1 MSDVNDE
8 SNFGSGSFSE
18 MFEANGDSSFGDGN
32 FSEFIARERE
42 RLRAE
47 REQVFNQQEELQRR
61 LDGINR
67 EFAAIEAYETAKTGK
82 AARQAPAG
90 RQPRA
95 RRGSRR
101 EALLE
106 LIRQS
111 DGLSRGEILE
121 RIDLKGDKS
130 GEMSVSNALTALSK
144 SNQVRREGGKYHPA
158 SCDQGKAELPLGAP
172 EGDQVHEAGGEM

>member
-1 MSDVNDE
+1 MSDVNDG
-8 SNFGSGSFSE
+8 SNFGDGS
-18 MFEANGDSSFGDGN
+18 

-61 LDGINR
+61 LDGIDR

-106 LIRQS
+106 MIRQS

-121 RIDLKGDKS
+121 RMGLKGDKA
-130 GEMSVSNALTALSK
+130 GEMSVSNALTALAK
-144 SNQVRREGGKYHPA
+144 HNQIRRKGGKYYPA
-158 SCDQGKAELPLGAP
+158 SSDQGEAELPLSGP
-172 EGDQVHEAGGEM
+172 EGDQVHEAGGEMAQD